1 MWLPEREEKEVSSRC
16 DTKCQSNL
24 MLIGQGELNDDD
36 LRFRSGASEGSRSLT
51 RPPTPH
57 PLLLSDNVLIKMLM
71 RFPTEGDLTPRPPQ
85 TPPAA
90 NATCRRRPPPLLSSS
105 PFQVL
110 LQVCRRRIFFRH
122 LRSLPFFHSYA
133 VALFSLPPHRAL
145 ASLFRRAAE
154 PTSQRP
160 HLK

>member
-1 MWLPEREEKEVSSRC
+1 MTMISDSGVARAKEVDPSLAP
-16 DTKCQSNL
+16 QS
-24 MLIGQGELNDDD
+24 
-36 LRFRSGASEGSRSLT
+36 
-51 RPPTPH
+51 PH
-57 PLLLSDNVLIKMLM
+57 ALLLSDNVLIKMLM

-90 NATCRRRPPPLLSSS
+90 NATCCRRPPPLLSSRIHPSS
-105 PFQVL
+105 PCQVL
-110 LQVCRRRIFFRH
+110 LQVCRRRIFFQH
-122 LRSLPFFHSYA
+122 LRSLPFFHSYS